1 MAPFPG
7 RFRPSGAQRTNQPI
21 GRRMIHVLRQVG
33 TLMLSFGI
41 LLLAT
46 GTFNTFVA
54 IRSGLEGFPAT
65 FAGLM
70 MSGFY
75 AGGIVA
81 AIYCAGLINRVGH
94 IRAFAAFGALSAV
107 VVLLHPFIVNA
118 WAWIALRAFLGFAV
132 SGLYM
137 CTESWL
143 NERVTPDTRGTILSL
158 HATVAFLGMG
168 GGQLMINAGS
178 PVGPDLFM
186 IAAGLFALGIIPIVL
201 TRQIHPEPLSSSGF
215 GLRQL
220 YESSPSGVAACVAG
234 GLCSGSL
241 LGVGPVF
248 GQELGLSTGQLS
260 QLMTAFVMSGLL
272 FQLPVGWLSDYY
284 DRRVIISAAALLVFL
299 AAAAMMWMLN
309 AFAVETGYDWA
320 GHGAHTLAAAVLFG
334 GVIATFYPLGI
345 AYANDYLEPDQ
356 RVQASGAL
364 VLSYTIGAV
373 AGSGAAAGVMEVLG
387 PPGLMIFN
395 GAVCVALI
403 GFVAHR
409 RRRRSWAGVAT
420 KESFQAVPEAIGTP
434 GGWEFDPRWEDE
446 SGEQYDLRGVQES
459 ESK

>member
-1 MAPFPG
+1 
-7 RFRPSGAQRTNQPI
+7 
-21 GRRMIHVLRQVG
+21 MIQVLRQVG

-46 GTFNTFVA
+46 GTFNTFIAV
-54 IRSGLEGFPAT
+54 RSTLEGFPAT
-65 FAGLM
+65 YTGLM

-75 AGGIVA
+75 GGGIVA
-81 AIYCAGLINRVGH
+81 ALYSAQLINRIGH

-107 VVLLHPFIVNA
+107 VVLVHPFVIFPL
-118 WAWIALRAFLGFAV
+118 AWIALRAFLGFAV

-143 NERVTPDTRGTILSL
+143 NERATSGTRGTILSL

-178 PVGPDLFM
+178 PIGPDLFM
-186 IAAGLFALGIIPIVL
+186 IAALLFALGIIPVIL
-201 TRQIHPEPLSSSGF
+201 TRQIHPEPLSTGRF
-215 GLRQL
+215 GLVQL
-220 YESSPSGVAACVAG
+220 YEISPSGVAACVAG

-241 LGVGPVF
+241 LAVGPVF

-272 FQLPVGWLSDYY
+272 FQLPVGWLSDYF
-284 DRRVIISAAALLVFL
+284 DRRVIMAGAALIVLL
-299 AAAAMMWMLN
+299 AAATLLWMLT
-309 AFAVETGYDWA
+309 AFTAEDGYDWA
-320 GHGAHTLAAAVLFG
+320 GYGVPTLIAAAVFG
-334 GVIATFYPLGI
+334 GVMATFYPLGI
-345 AYANDYLEPDQ
+345 AYANDYLEPEQ

-364 VLSYTIGAV
+364 VLSFTSGAV
-373 AGSGAAAGVMEVLG
+373 TGSALSAGSVEILG
-387 PPGLMIFN
+387 PAGLLIFN
-395 GAVCVALI
+395 GIVVTALVL
-403 GFVAHR
+403 FVAHR
-409 RRRRSWAGVAT
+409 RRRRSWAGVAD

-446 SGEQYDLRGVQES
+446 SEVQYDFREP
-459 ESK
+459 EDEEE

>member
-1 MAPFPG
+1 
-7 RFRPSGAQRTNQPI
+7 
-21 GRRMIHVLRQVG
+21 MIQVLRQVG

-46 GTFNTFVA
+46 GTFNTFIAV
-54 IRSGLEGFPAT
+54 RSTLEGFPPT
-65 FAGLM
+65 YTGLM

-75 AGGIVA
+75 GGGIVA
-81 AIYCAGLINRVGH
+81 ALYSAQLINRIGH

-107 VVLLHPFIVNA
+107 VVLVHPFFISPLTWIV
-118 WAWIALRAFLGFAV
+118 LRAFLGFAV

-143 NERVTPDTRGTILSL
+143 NERATSETRGTILSL

-186 IAAGLFALGIIPIVL
+186 IAALLFALGIIPIVL
-201 TRQIHPEPLSSSGF
+201 TRQIHPEPLSTGRF
-215 GLRQL
+215 GLFQL
-220 YESSPSGVAACVAG
+220 YEVSPSGVAACVAG

-241 LGVGPVF
+241 LAVGPVF

-272 FQLPVGWLSDYY
+272 FQLPVGWLSDYF
-284 DRRVIISAAALLVFL
+284 DRRVIIAVAALIVLL
-299 AAAAMMWMLN
+299 AASALLWMLN
-309 AFAVETGYDWA
+309 VYTMEDGYDWA
-320 GHGAHTLAAAVLFG
+320 GYGVQTLIAAAVFG
-334 GVIATFYPLGI
+334 GVMATFYPLGI
-345 AYANDYLEPDQ
+345 AYANDYLEPEQ

-364 VLSYTIGAV
+364 VLSYTFGAV
-373 AGSGAAAGVMEVLG
+373 TGSALSAGSIEILG
-387 PPGLMIFN
+387 PPGLMVFN
-395 GAVCVALI
+395 GVVVAALI
-403 GFVAHR
+403 MFIAHR
-409 RRRRSWAGVAT
+409 RRRRSWAGVAE

-434 GGWEFDPRWEDE
+434 GGWEFDPRWGDE
-446 SGEQYDLRGVQES
+446 SEVQYDLREPEDVE
-459 ESK
+459 E

>member
-1 MAPFPG
+1 
-7 RFRPSGAQRTNQPI
+7 
-21 GRRMIHVLRQVG
+21 MIYVLRQVG

-46 GTFNTFVA
+46 GTFNTFIAV
-54 IRSGLEGFPAT
+54 RSTLEGFPAT
-65 FAGLM
+65 FTGLM

-75 AGGIVA
+75 GGGIVA
-81 AIYCAGLINRVGH
+81 ALYCARLINRVGH

-107 VVLLHPFIVNA
+107 VVLVHPFYITPWLWIV
-118 WAWIALRAFLGFAV
+118 LRAILGFAV

-143 NERVTPDTRGTILSL
+143 NERATTETRGTILSL

-186 IAAGLFALGIIPIVL
+186 IAALLFALGIIPIVL
-201 TRQIHPEPLSSSGF
+201 TRQIHPEPLSTGGF
-215 GLRQL
+215 GIARL
-220 YESSPSGVAACVAG
+220 YEVSPSGVAACVAG

-241 LGVGPVF
+241 IAVGPVF

-272 FQLPVGWLSDYY
+272 FQLPVGWLSDYV
-284 DRRVIISAAALLVFL
+284 DRRIVIAAAALIVFL
-299 AAAAMMWMLN
+299 AAGAMLWLLN
-309 AFAVETGYDWA
+309 AHTVEDGYDWA
-320 GHGAHTLAAAVLFG
+320 GYGVHTLVAAAVFG
-334 GVIATFYPLGI
+334 GVIATFYPVGI
-345 AYANDYLEPDQ
+345 AYANDYLEPEE

-364 VLSYTIGAV
+364 VLSYTTGAV
-373 AGSGAAAGVMEVLG
+373 AGSALSAGSVEILG
-387 PPGLMIFN
+387 PAGLMAFN
-395 GAVCVALI
+395 GVVVLLLT
-403 GFVAHR
+403 GFVAYR
-409 RRRRSWAGVAT
+409 RRRRSWAGVAA

-434 GGWEFDPRWEDE
+434 GGWEFDPRWENE
-446 SGEQYDLRGVQES
+446 SERQYDLRDPEREEQQDA
-459 ESK
+459 